1 MKNKKCDHK
10 NDHSS
15 AKFIL
20 TIRINFWFQVKL
32 FKEWSAKW
40 PEDNKIKLKEK
51 ICEID
56 VSFGEKLNQEILNG
70 YSNGNGTSGSSS
82 PTDQA
87 PPIAELQNEAI
98 VA

>member
-1 MKNKKCDHK
+1 MIVFLF
-10 NDHSS
+10 S
-15 AKFIL
+15 IEL
-20 TIRINFWFQVKL
+20 FQVKL

-56 VSFGEKLNQEILNG
+56 ASFGEKLNQEILNG

>member
-1 MKNKKCDHK
+1 M
-10 NDHSS
+10 
-15 AKFIL
+15 
-20 TIRINFWFQVKL
+20 
-32 FKEWSAKW
+32 FKEWCANW
-40 PEDNKIKLKEK
+40 PEDYKIKLKEK

-56 VSFGEKLNQEILNG
+56 AGFGEKLNHEILNG
-70 YSNGNGTSGSSS
+70 YSNRNDTSGSSS

>member
-1 MKNKKCDHK
+1 M
-10 NDHSS
+10 
-15 AKFIL
+15 
-20 TIRINFWFQVKL
+20 KL

-56 VSFGEKLNQEILNG
+56 AAFSEKLNQEILNG
-70 YSNGNGTSGSSS
+70 YSNGNGTSGTSS

-87 PPIAELQNEAI
+87 PPPIAELQNEAV